1 MPARRLPNEE
11 ARLLHGAAAMRL
23 TFLLCLTATAACGGI
38 SLSSIEAE
46 GDAARIENEQER
58 ADAGRD
64 ARPPG
69 LGRDAKVVNDA
80 DDEGEDANGGRCCG
94 DNQNGSFAPETNCVG
109 TSLAWEYTPKCD
121 LALTTLELH
130 ATGGLA
136 RIYDSDA
143 AGRPGVLL
151 LERPLPTSS
160 TPKFLAANV
169 SPPLLLRAGHKYFL
183 GKDAGMC
190 SIATGGTQQEYYA
203 MDGSRAGPFKGH
215 AFTSRLRGNCK

>member
-1 MPARRLPNEE
+1 M
-11 ARLLHGAAAMRL
+11 HGAAVMRL
-23 TFLLCLTATAACGGI
+23 TFLLCLIVPSACGGI
-38 SLSSIEAE
+38 SLSAIETEA
-46 GDAARIENEQER
+46 DAATIENEQER
-58 ADAGRD
+58 ADGGRD

-69 LGRDAKVVNDA
+69 FGRDAKVVEDA
-80 DDEGEDANGGRCCG
+80 DDEGDVTTGRCCS
-94 DNQNGSFAPETNCVG
+94 DNQNGSFAPETNCGG
-109 TSLAWEYTPKCD
+109 TALAWEYTPKCD

-136 RIYDSDA
+136 RVYDSDL

-151 LERPLPTSS
+151 LERPLPSSS

-190 SIATGGTQQEYYA
+190 SIATGGAQQEYYA
-203 MDGSRAGPFKGH
+203 MDGSRSGPFKGH